1 MSLKDD
7 LIAAKA
13 LIDTPEKFM
22 GFSMSRTAAV
32 YEACATWQD
41 YMAAD
46 HALAMHRVHGG
57 TGHASVMDQFDRAIN
72 AAGDA

>member
-1 MSLKDD
+1 MSVRDD
-7 LIAAKA
+7 LIAARA

-46 HALAMHRVHGG
+46 HALALHRVGG
-57 TGHASVMDQFDRAIN
+57 TGHASVMDQFDRAI
-72 AAGDA
+72 AAQDDAR